1 MAPMGLFES
10 GSLPRGHAGAL
21 LLGLD
26 FDGTLAPLAPRPEL
40 ARLPLRNRNLLE
52 ALTKKRQVV
61 LAVISGRGLRDV
73 RSKVNIPGIYYSG
86 NHGLE
91 IDGPT
96 GRWIHPQARAIE
108 RIMEPLA
115 QDLQDTLGRFPGVI
129 VENKGL
135 TLSVHYRNLPRA
147 IPKPPLFAVLRKFV
161 EPYDSR
167 LRVSMGHM
175 VWEVRPRI
183 PWDKGH
189 ALLKLLHPGRFRWTA
204 AFVGDDSTDEECFR
218 TLGQEALTVR
228 VGYARRSNARFRIRR
243 QQDVSQFLEFIA
255 REWN

>member
-1 MAPMGLFES
+1 MGLFAN
-10 GSLPRGHAGAL
+10 GVARGPHGAL

-26 FDGTLAPLAPRPEL
+26 FDGTLAPLAPRPDL
-40 ARLPLRNRNLLE
+40 ARLPARNRALLE
-52 ALTKKRQVV
+52 LLRDKRSVE
-61 LAVISGRGLRDV
+61 LAVISGRGLDDV
-73 RSKVNIPGIYYSG
+73 RRKVGIPGIIYSG

-91 IDGPT
+91 IDGPY
-96 GRWIHPQARAIE
+96 GRWIHPQARILR
-108 RIMEPLA
+108 RILEPIA
-115 QDLQDTLGRFPGVI
+115 RDLEDTLGRFPGVI

-135 TLSVHYRNLPRA
+135 TLSVHYRALPKA

-161 EPYDSR
+161 EPHEAR
-167 LRVSMGHM
+167 LRLSQGHM

-189 ALLKLLHPGRFRWTA
+189 ALLKLLKPGRRRWTA

-228 VGYARRSNARFRIRR
+228 VGFARRSNARFRIRR

-255 REWN
+255 REWA